1 MTNASATTA
10 AASQTSAGT
19 KLLLTVEEAADQLG
33 VGRTVMYRLLSSGAV
48 QSVTVGRLRRI
59 PRECL
64 SDFVA
69 DLRIHENE
77 SGQPQGGA
85 V

>member
-1 MTNASATTA
+1 MTYPSATTA
-10 AASQTSAGT
+10 PANPTSAES

-48 QSVTVGRLRRI
+48 KSVTLGRLRRI

-69 DLRIHENE
+69 DLRSHQTEQ
-77 SGQPQGGA
+77 GQPHGGTA
-85 V
+85 

>member
-1 MTNASATTA
+1 VTHPSATTSA
-10 AASQTSAGT
+10 ANPTSAEGR
-19 KLLLTVEEAADQLG
+19 LLLTVEEAADQLG

-48 QSVTVGRLRRI
+48 KSVTLGRLRRI

-69 DLRIHENE
+69 DLRSHQAEN
-77 SGQPQGGA
+77 GHPQGGA
-85 V
+85 A

>member
-1 MTNASATTA
+1 MTNASATA
-10 AASQTSAGT
+10 AASPTSAGT

-48 QSVTVGRLRRI
+48 KSVTLGRLRRI

-69 DLRIHENE
+69 DLRSHQAEN
-77 SGQPQGGA
+77 GQPQGGA
-85 V
+85 A